1 MSTVYVPEA
10 GLDQEYKNLS
20 TALEVSR
27 ESTSVGVVAYLK
39 GPNGV
44 DIPLPES
51 VFNVLVNVVD
61 AMKSGQGVSVV
72 PMQARLTTQQA
83 AEFLGVSR
91 PTFIKLASV
100 YETHLE
106 LVGRHRRILLQD
118 LLALQQKIRVQ
129 RELALNE
136 IIDSNNQEEIYLHD
150 KELLPDKK

>member
-136 IIDSNNQEEIYLHD
+136 IIDSNNQEGIYLHD